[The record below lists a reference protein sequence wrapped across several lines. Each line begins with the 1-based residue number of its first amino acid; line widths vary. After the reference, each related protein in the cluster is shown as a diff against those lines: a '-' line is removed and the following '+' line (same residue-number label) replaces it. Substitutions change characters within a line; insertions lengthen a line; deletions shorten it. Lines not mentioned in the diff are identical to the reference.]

1 MKGRRP
7 VTRRDFLKGT
17 AGFVV
22 GAALGQALPAKG
34 RAEETATVVLV
45 RNQDVLDSTGAV
57 RGPVLRSMLDEGVKS
72 LLGQQDGLKAWQS
85 LFRKSD
91 IVGIK
96 SNSWHN
102 LPTPPEMEE
111 AIRRRLLDCGVAQE
125 HIAVAD
131 RGVLDHPVFLKAT
144 ALVNTRPV
152 RTHHWAGV
160 GTLIKN
166 YIQFVREPSDY
177 HPNAC
182 ADLGHIWTLPV
193 VKGKTRLNVLVA
205 LTPQFYGRGASFFD
219 RRYVWPYKGILVGI
233 DPVAVSAVGA
243 ELLRLKRIAFF
254 GEDKDLDVAPLH
266 IAEADKKYHLGVSDL
281 GRIRIARV
289 GWMADALV

>member
-1 MKGRRP
+1 MKGRRS

-22 GAALGQALPAKG
+22 GAALSQALPAKS
-34 RAEETATVVLV
+34 RAEESATVVLV
-45 RNQDVLDSTGAV
+45 RNEDVVDPAGGV
-57 RGPVLRSMLDEGVKS
+57 RSEVLQSMLDEGVKT
-72 LLGQQDGLKAWQS
+72 LLGKQESLKAWQS
-85 LFRKSD
+85 LFKKSD

-96 SNSWHN
+96 SNSWRN

-111 AIRRRLLDCGVAQE
+111 AIRRRLLDCGVAPE
-125 HIAVAD
+125 HAAVGD
-131 RGVLDHPVFLKAT
+131 RGVLDHPVFVKAT

-152 RTHHWAGV
+152 RIHHWAGV
-160 GTLIKN
+160 GTLLKN
-166 YIQFVREPSDY
+166 YIQFVRQPSEY
-177 HPNAC
+177 HPNGC

-205 LTPQFYGRGASFFD
+205 LTPQFYGRGANYFD
-219 RRYVWPYKGILVGI
+219 RRYVWPYKGILVGT
-233 DPVAVSAVGA
+233 DPVAVDAVGA

-254 GEDKDLDVAPLH
+254 GEDRELDVAPLH

-289 GWMADALV
+289 GWMEGALV

>member
-1 MKGRRP
+1 MKGKSS

-17 AGFVV
+17 AGLVV
-22 GAALGQALPAKG
+22 GAALGQALPGKG
-34 RAEETATVVLV
+34 RAEEGATVVLV
-45 RNQDVLDSTGAV
+45 RNQDVVGPTGEV
-57 RGPVLRSMLDEGVKS
+57 RSQVLRSMLDEGLKT
-72 LLGQQDGLKAWQS
+72 LLGQKDSLKAWQS
-85 LFRKSD
+85 LFKKSD
-91 IVGIK
+91 TVGIK
-96 SNSWHN
+96 SNAWRN

-111 AIRRRLLDCGVAQE
+111 AIRQRLLDCGIAQE

-166 YIQFVREPSDY
+166 YIQFVRQPSDY

-182 ADLGHIWTLPV
+182 ADLGQIWTLPV

-219 RRYVWPYKGILVGI
+219 KRYVWPYRGILVGI
-233 DPVAVSAVGA
+233 DPVAVDAVGA
-243 ELLRLKRIAFF
+243 ELLRLKRIATF
-254 GEDKDLDVAPLH
+254 GEDRPLDVAPIH
-266 IAEADKKYHLGVSDL
+266 IARADKVYRLGVSDL
-281 GRIRIARV
+281 GRIRIVKA
-289 GWMADALV
+289 GWTDESLV